1 MNLYS
6 AHRQWASRPSDER
19 YPDLDSLH
27 EAVKARRASSDETG
41 LLNHTEL
48 NASTLNDKLG
58 LQEGQELMEFTNW
71 SSRQFMTKLGAPPDF
86 VAKLTPSVAQDVLND
101 RLKGC
106 EPFSA
111 SLLVGKD
118 EDGTVVRAFNGER
131 YTRLWDSDITSVLK
145 NRMPFGWRNPVAYAN
160 GEWGGNL
167 VPSGLY
173 ASDRDMF
180 AFFVSGG
187 DFLEEEGAGP
197 INRGFFVWNSE
208 VGSRTFGWSSFL
220 FRVVCGNH
228 IIWDANNVTT
238 TRARHTK
245 HIGNIFDS
253 FELFLLRLQES
264 EAKDATAKMLAEA
277 KNRMLINPMAT
288 DDEIISYFRGKGN
301 FTPTE
306 SIGARD
312 RMLIEEK
319 SPTGSVWDW
328 VNGFTA
334 YARTFPH
341 VATRNALETRA
352 SLLLPR

>member
-6 AHRQWASRPSDER
+6 AHRQWATRPNDER

-27 EAVKARRASSDETG
+27 EAVKARRMSSQETG
-41 LLNHTEL
+41 LLSESQL
-48 NASTLNDKLG
+48 VAETLNDRLG
-58 LQEGQELMEFTNW
+58 LLEGQEHLEFTNW

-86 VAKLTPSVAQDVLND
+86 VAKLTPEVAVDVLND
-101 RLKGC
+101 RLKRC

-111 SLLVGKD
+111 SLLKATD
-118 EDGTVVRAFNGER
+118 SDGSIVRAFNGER
-131 YTRLWDSDITSVLK
+131 YTRLWDMDITSVLK
-145 NRMPFGWRNPVAYAN
+145 NRMPQGWRNPVAYAN
-160 GEWGGNL
+160 GEWGAAL
-167 VPSGLY
+167 EPSGLY

-187 DFLEEEGAGP
+187 DFLEEEGGGP

-228 IIWDANNVTT
+228 IIWDANAVTT

-264 EAKDATAKMLAEA
+264 EAKDATAKMLGEA
-277 KNRMLINPMAT
+277 KSRMLISPTAE

-301 FTPTE
+301 FTPSE
-306 SIGARD
+306 ALGARD
-312 RMLIEEK
+312 RMLVEEAA
-319 SPTGSVWDW
+319 PVGNVWDW

-334 YARTFPH
+334 YARMLPH
-341 VATRNALETRA
+341 INVRTTLETKA
-352 SLLLPR
+352 AQLLPR